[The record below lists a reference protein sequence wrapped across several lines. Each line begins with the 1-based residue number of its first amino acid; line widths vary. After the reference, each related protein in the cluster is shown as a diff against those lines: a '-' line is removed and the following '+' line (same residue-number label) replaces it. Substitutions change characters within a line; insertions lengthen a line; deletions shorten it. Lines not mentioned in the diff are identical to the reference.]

1 MKKIMFMDDEM
12 RVISMFDTSSRVTA
26 LNAVE
31 AVVPYTRE
39 DAELSAIVVS
49 TVEKL
54 KQISDEDFSKLDFEV
69 YRLEDVDGEGETEWA

>member
-12 RVISMFDTSSRVTA
+12 RVISMFDTSDRETA
-26 LNAVE
+26 LKAVE
-31 AVVPYTRE
+31 AVVPFTRD

-54 KQISDEDFSKLDFEV
+54 KQISDEEFSKLDFEV
-69 YRLEDVDGEGETEWA
+69 YRLEDALSP

>member
-12 RVISMFDTSSRVTA
+12 RVISMFDTSSRETA
-26 LNAVE
+26 LKAVE
-31 AVVPYTRE
+31 AVVPFTRE

-54 KQISDEDFSKLDFEV
+54 KRISDEEFAKLDFEI
-69 YRLEDVDGEGETEWA
+69 YRLEDVDGEEETEWA

>member
-12 RVISMFDTSSRVTA
+12 RVISMFDTSSRETA
-26 LNAVE
+26 LKAVE
-31 AVVPYTRE
+31 AVVPFTRD

-54 KQISDEDFSKLDFEV
+54 KRISDEEFAKLDFEV
-69 YRLEDVDGEGETEWA
+69 YQLEDEEGDELE

>member
-12 RVISMFDTSSRVTA
+12 RVISMFDTSDRETA
-26 LNAVE
+26 LKAVE
-31 AVVPYTRE
+31 TVVPFTRD

-54 KQISDEDFSKLDFEV
+54 KRISDEEFAKLDFEV
-69 YRLEDVDGEGETEWA
+69 YRLEDEEGDELE

>member
-12 RVISMFDTSSRVTA
+12 RVISMFDTSDRETA
-26 LNAVE
+26 LKAVE
-31 AVVPYTRE
+31 AVVPFTRD

-54 KQISDEDFSKLDFEV
+54 KRISDEEFAKLDFEI
-69 YRLEDVDGEGETEWA
+69 YRLEDEEGDELE

>member
-12 RVISMFDTSSRVTA
+12 WVISMFDTSSRETA
-26 LNAVE
+26 LKAIE
-31 AVVPYTRE
+31 AVVPFTRE

-54 KQISDEDFSKLDFEV
+54 KRISDEEFAKLDFEI
-69 YRLEDVDGEGETEWA
+69 YRLEDVDGEEETEWA